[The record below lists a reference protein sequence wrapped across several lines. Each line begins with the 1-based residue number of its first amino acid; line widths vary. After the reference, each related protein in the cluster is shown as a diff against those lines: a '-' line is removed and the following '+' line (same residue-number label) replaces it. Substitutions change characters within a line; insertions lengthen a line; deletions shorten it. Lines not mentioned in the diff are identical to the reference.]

1 MKNVPDKK
9 QALKSNNDSQNNPD
23 LNNESQKSISN
34 TIRQNSE
41 IKDCKLEIEGSDES
55 GVTYASETYTED
67 IFEESYTDDEYSDN
81 EDAWADSD
89 DASIDEKCL
98 DLEEGDSKKR
108 FKRNED
114 SKIDLRQTIFIA
126 QCKIKLFKIIDGV
139 SIVVD
144 TFNLIYISKDNF
156 GIIKTYKLKYF
167 KITDFI
173 KIDDVVYFC
182 SETSGIIYSLN
193 IETEEICRIN
203 KHIRNNIKFMLDRTR
218 DRICILGEKLAMLT
232 TKFDVVNVFSGEFV
246 GVCKFHNH
254 VLALK
259 STGEIL
265 VFNYDLKFVKEVIL
279 ENKFTFKTLY
289 ATDTNIII
297 GTDMGIIIFD
307 GNFNKIKELCN
318 IQQEPTVFQYTNK
331 YILYATN
338 SLQSLRIIHQ
348 NSFAFFNNFPY
359 KSLKFGS
366 IQSIVLKENKI
377 YIALNSEIFEYD
389 IANE

>member
-9 QALKSNNDSQNNPD
+9 QALKSNNDSQNSPD

-55 GVTYASETYTED
+55 GVTYASEAYTED
-67 IFEESYTDDEYSDN
+67 IFEESYTDDDYSDN

-98 DLEEGDSKKR
+98 DLEEGDGKKR

-114 SKIDLRQTIFIA
+114 SKIDLIQTIFIA
-126 QCKIKLFKIIDGV
+126 QCRIKLFKIIDNV
-139 SIVVD
+139 FIIVD
-144 TFNLIYISKDNF
+144 TFNLIYISKNNF
-156 GIIKTYKLKYF
+156 GVTKTYKLKYF

-173 KIDDVVYFC
+173 KIGDMIYFC
-182 SETSGIIYSLN
+182 SETSSIIYSLN

-203 KHIRNNIKFMLDRTR
+203 KHIRNNTKFISDKTH
-218 DRICILGEKLAMLT
+218 DRICILGEKLTMLT
-232 TKFDVVNVFSGEFV
+232 TKFDIVNIFPEEFSAI
-246 GVCKFHNH
+246 CKLDNYI
-254 VLALK
+254 LALK
-259 STGEIL
+259 PTGEI
-265 VFNYDLKFVKEVIL
+265 FIFDYDLKFVKEIIL

-289 ATDTNIII
+289 ATNTNIII

-307 GNFNKIKELCN
+307 NNFNKIKELCN
-318 IQQEPTVFQYTNK
+318 IQQEPTVFQYTDK
-331 YILYATN
+331 YILYAT
-338 SLQSLRIIHQ
+338 SSIQSLRIIHQ
-348 NSFAFFNNFPY
+348 NNFAFFNNFPY

-377 YIALNSEIFEYD
+377 YIALNSEIFEYN